1 VWRFGQ
7 TAPEVVGDVLVA
19 SRAGGELFAQFTKA
33 HVTVAVARATP
44 NRWEL
49 DLALFDRRL
58 AGRGEPDERFAL
70 FQLARSI
77 ASGMVA
83 EPWTFQSEDDGRW
96 RLEHPTTGEFMEGYW
111 ER

>member
-1 VWRFGQ
+1 MALPLALATACTTIDPLPPVDLAAPGWTRQRGQAVWRFGQ

-58 AGRGEPDERFAL
+58 AGRGEPD
-70 FQLARSI
+70 
-77 ASGMVA
+77 
-83 EPWTFQSEDDGRW
+83 
-96 RLEHPTTGEFMEGYW
+96 
-111 ER
+111 